1 MKKYNGD
8 GHESFTDERSA
19 IEAGTRV
26 KEKAN
31 YQRLDQYG
39 LIMIYEFFVCIWTDG
54 HKRER
59 SQAWC
64 AT

>member
-8 GHESFTDERSA
+8 GHESFTDARSG

-31 YQRLDQYG
+31 YQRLNQYG
-39 LIMIYEFFVCIWTDG
+39 LRMSYEFFVC
-54 HKRER
+54 
-59 SQAWC
+59 
-64 AT
+64 